1 MNSIKKTIIACCVSA
16 TGLLALPASAGLFG
30 NAHDDGVAAYERGDY
45 EGAAANLLDAA
56 THDDPQ
62 AYFYLGN
69 MYRHGQGGLAYDT
82 GSAYRLIKAAATEGY
97 APACMELADWYNQG
111 GDGLRANPSLSI
123 LWLQKAAKQNVVEAQ
138 MRLAD
143 IYLHGQL
150 GVLPDAELAR
160 HWLELAAAQG
170 NAQAQAKLS
179 SLRLNAIPSSDSNSD
194 RVAARTV
201 DLTANLPRN

>member
-1 MNSIKKTIIACCVSA
+1 MHSIKISILAGCVSMM
-16 TGLLALPASAGLFG
+16 GLMVSTAHASLFG

-62 AYFYLGN
+62 AYYYLGN
-69 MYRHGQGGLAYDT
+69 MYRHGQGGLAHDT
-82 GSAYRLIKAAATEGY
+82 NSAYRLIKAAASEGY
-97 APACMELADWYNQG
+97 APACMELADWYSQG
-111 GDGLRANPSLSI
+111 GDGLHVNPSLSI

-143 IYLHGQL
+143 IYLQGQL
-150 GVLPDAELAR
+150 GVLPDADLAR

-170 NAQAQAKLS
+170 SAQAQATTASRLS
-179 SLRLNAIPSSDSNSD
+179 SGQRG
-194 RVAARTV
+194 RMRMAAS
-201 DLTANLPRN
+201 PC